1 MRSWP
6 DWQWQYSCAVR
17 SRVSIRGKI
26 PPRCVPGWQSV
37 AIFSPHASPRGSRTG
52 KVPLHGKIR
61 APCIRKRAP
70 FGKICAP
77 CIRKA
82 LQTAVW
88 EYTARR
94 SCQEGALFAAR
105 APRIIHGAQILPF
118 LGAPFER
125 FDLFRVGWG
134 GARVSRTVP
143 VCAGWRGC
151 FVGSPHAAPS
161 CSPLTRKM
169 LLLLRPPS
177 RETCPLSPC
186 EVCVHSASSHAGQAH
201 SPRVAG
207 YIPPR
212 RPRAFCPARPFC
224 GGARC

>member
-37 AIFSPHASPRGSRTG
+37 AIFSPHASPRGPRTG

-61 APCIRKRAP
+61 APYIRKRAP

-125 FDLFRVGWG
+125 FDLFRVGVG
-134 GARVSRTVP
+134 RCSCFAHCPRLRGVAR
-143 VCAGWRGC
+143 
-151 FVGSPHAAPS
+151 
-161 CSPLTRKM
+161 L
-169 LLLLRPPS
+169 
-177 RETCPLSPC
+177 
-186 EVCVHSASSHAGQAH
+186 
-201 SPRVAG
+201 
-207 YIPPR
+207 
-212 RPRAFCPARPFC
+212 FC
-224 GGARC
+224 GFATRSSEPLPAHAQDAPVVAPAFA